1 MTGILFVIKTIYSN
15 QFKWNYVKNKSF
27 FLDCLLNLWKLNSI
41 FNISEKKMSLVA
53 LVFPQ
58 LKTAKDAV
66 S

>member
-1 MTGILFVIKTIYSN
+1 MTGILFGIKTIYSN